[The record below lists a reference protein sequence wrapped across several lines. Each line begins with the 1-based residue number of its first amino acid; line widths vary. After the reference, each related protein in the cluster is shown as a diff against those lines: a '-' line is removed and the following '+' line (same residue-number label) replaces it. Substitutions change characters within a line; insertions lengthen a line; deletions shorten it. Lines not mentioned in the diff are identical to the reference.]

1 MKLTT
6 LLETKGIDPQPL
18 QDFRPRGGVILMSD
32 KEREVTLKWI
42 AQYNLDFELLPLFSN
57 QESDFVAIYTTGFLK
72 DKVVIIRHDE
82 GVFAPQFRSLDS
94 FLKAYEKAAMQADF
108 YDWEDIEVY
117 DYDYPITEEE
127 QAETAIWQEC
137 WQRIEANHFTSDVQK
152 EAIQTM
158 AIWLTP
164 PSQLDTLLPFVKKET
179 AFKKSLFVITYAID
193 TLGITHQY
201 EPARPLIAE
210 LLKTGRFA
218 NYYRRNEL
226 YQGAF
231 KVEETQIGKVG
242 EALFRLFTIPFMLLS
257 LLFVE
262 LKDRFKKENK
272 NVKK

>member
-18 QDFRPRGGVILMSD
+18 QDFKPHGGVILMD
-32 KEREVTLKWI
+32 DNEREVILEWI
-42 AQYNLDFELLPLFSN
+42 TQCNLGFELLPLFSN
-57 QESDFVAIYTTGFLK
+57 QESDCVAIYTTGFLK
-72 DKVVIIRHDE
+72 GKMVIVRHDE
-82 GVFAPQFRSLDS
+82 AVFAPQFRSLDS
-94 FLKAYEKAAMQADF
+94 FLKAYEKAAKQADF

-117 DYDYPITEEE
+117 DYPITEEK
-127 QAETAIWQEC
+127 QAEPAIWQEC

-152 EAIQTM
+152 EVIQTM

-164 PSQLDTLLPFVKKET
+164 SSQLDTLLPFVQKET
-179 AFKKSLFVITYAID
+179 AFKESLFVITYAID

-210 LLKTGRFA
+210 LLMTGRFA
-218 NYYRRNEL
+218 DYYRRNEL

-272 NVKK
+272 TLKNNI

>member
-32 KEREVTLKWI
+32 REREVTLKWI

-164 PSQLDTLLPFVKKET
+164 PSQLDTLLPFVQKET
-179 AFKKSLFVITYAID
+179 AFKESLFVITYAID
-193 TLGITHQY
+193 TLGITYQY

-218 NYYRRNEL
+218 DYYRRNEL

-257 LLFVE
+257 LFFVE

>member
-18 QDFRPRGGVILMSD
+18 QDFRPRGGVIFMSD

-127 QAETAIWQEC
+127 QAEPVVLQEC
-137 WQRIEANHFTSDVQK
+137 WQRIKAANFTSDVQK

-164 PSQLDTLLPFVKKET
+164 PSQLDTLLPFVQKET
-179 AFKKSLFVITYAID
+179 AFKESLFVITYAID
-193 TLGITHQY
+193 TLGITYQY

-218 NYYRRNEL
+218 DYYRRNEL

>member
-6 LLETKGIDPQPL
+6 FLETKGIDPQPL
-18 QDFRPRGGVILMSD
+18 QDFRPRGGVIFMSD

-82 GVFAPQFRSLDS
+82 AVFAPQFRSLDS

-127 QAETAIWQEC
+127 QAEPAIWQEC

-164 PSQLDTLLPFVKKET
+164 PSQLDTLLPFVQKEFALKET
-179 AFKKSLFVITYAID
+179 MFVVAYAID
-193 TLGITHQY
+193 ALGITHQY

-242 EALFRLFTIPFMLLS
+242 EPLFRLFTIPFMLLS
-257 LLFVE
+257 LFFVE

>member
-137 WQRIEANHFTSDVQK
+137 WQHIKANDFTSDVQK

-164 PSQLDTLLPFVKKET
+164 PSQLDTLLPFVQKET
-179 AFKKSLFVITYAID
+179 AFKESLFVITYAID
-193 TLGITHQY
+193 TLGITYQY

-257 LLFVE
+257 LFFVE

>member
-18 QDFRPRGGVILMSD
+18 QDFRPRGGVIFMSD

-164 PSQLDTLLPFVKKET
+164 PSQLDTLLPFVQKET
-179 AFKKSLFVITYAID
+179 AFKESLFVITYAID
-193 TLGITHQY
+193 TLGITYQY

-218 NYYRRNEL
+218 DYYRRNEL

-257 LLFVE
+257 LFFVE

>member
-164 PSQLDTLLPFVKKET
+164 PSQLDTLLPFVQKET
-179 AFKKSLFVITYAID
+179 AFKESLFVITYAID
-193 TLGITHQY
+193 TLGITYQY

-218 NYYRRNEL
+218 DYYRRNEL
-226 YQGAF
+226 YQGVF

-257 LLFVE
+257 LFFVE

>member
-1 MKLTT
+1 MKLATF
-6 LLETKGIDPQPL
+6 LETKGIDPLPL
-18 QDFRPRGGVILMSD
+18 QQFKPYGGVVLMDD
-32 KEREVTLKWI
+32 KEREETLEWI
-42 AQYNLDFELLPLFSN
+42 TQCDLGFELLPLFSN
-57 QESDFVAIYTTGFLK
+57 QESDCVAIYTTGFLK

-164 PSQLDTLLPFVKKET
+164 PSQLDTLLPFVQKET
-179 AFKKSLFVITYAID
+179 AFKESLFVITYAID
-193 TLGITHQY
+193 ALGITHQY
-201 EPARPLIAE
+201 EPAKPLIME
-210 LLKTGRFA
+210 LLKTRRFA
-218 NYYRRNEL
+218 NYYKRDEL
-226 YQGAF
+226 YHGEF
-231 KVEETQIGKVG
+231 KVKETLIGKVG
-242 EALFRLFTIPFMLLS
+242 HSLLRVLTIPFMVLTLL
-257 LLFVE
+257 LVE
-262 LKDRFKKENK
+262 LIDRFKK
-272 NVKK
+272 KK

>member
-6 LLETKGIDPQPL
+6 FLETKGIDPQPL
-18 QDFRPRGGVILMSD
+18 QDFRPRGGVIFMSD

-57 QESDFVAIYTTGFLK
+57 QESDFVAIYTTWFLK

-82 GVFAPQFRSLDS
+82 AVFAPQFRSLDS

-127 QAETAIWQEC
+127 QAEPAIWQEC

-164 PSQLDTLLPFVKKET
+164 PSQLDTLLPFVQKEFALKET
-179 AFKKSLFVITYAID
+179 MFVVAYAID
-193 TLGITHQY
+193 ALGITHQY

-257 LLFVE
+257 LFFVE

>member
-117 DYDYPITEEE
+117 DYPITEEK
-127 QAETAIWQEC
+127 QAEPAIWQEC

-164 PSQLDTLLPFVKKET
+164 PSQLDTLLPFVQKET
-179 AFKKSLFVITYAID
+179 AFKESLFVITYAID

-257 LLFVE
+257 LFFVE

>member
-164 PSQLDTLLPFVKKET
+164 PSQLDTLLPFVQKET
-179 AFKKSLFVITYAID
+179 AFKESLFVITYAID
-193 TLGITHQY
+193 TLGITYQY

>member
-164 PSQLDTLLPFVKKET
+164 PSQLDTLLPFVQKET
-179 AFKKSLFVITYAID
+179 AFKESLFVITYAID
-193 TLGITHQY
+193 TLGITYQY

-218 NYYRRNEL
+218 DYYRRNEL

>member
-94 FLKAYEKAAMQADF
+94 FLKAYEKAAKQPDF
-108 YDWEDIEVY
+108 YDWEDIETY
-117 DYDYPITEEE
+117 DYNYPITEEK
-127 QAETAIWQEC
+127 QAEPAVLQEC
-137 WQRIEANHFTSDVQK
+137 WQRIKAANFTSDVQK
-152 EAIQTM
+152 EMIQIM

-164 PSQLDTLLPFVKKET
+164 PSQLDTLLPFVQKEFALKET
-179 AFKKSLFVITYAID
+179 MFVVAYAID
-193 TLGITHQY
+193 ALGITHQY
-201 EPARPLIAE
+201 EPAKPLIAE
-210 LLKTGRFA
+210 LLKTRRFA
-218 NYYRRNEL
+218 AYYRRDEL
-226 YQGAF
+226 YHGEF
-231 KVEETQIGKVG
+231 KVKETLIGEV
-242 EALFRLFTIPFMLLS
+242 ARSLLRVITIPFMLLS
-257 LLFVE
+257 LFFVE
-262 LKDRFKKENK
+262 LKDRFKNK

>member
-1 MKLTT
+1 MKLAT
-6 LLETKGIDPQPL
+6 LLETKGIDPLPL
-18 QDFRPRGGVILMSD
+18 QQFKPYGGVVLMDD
-32 KEREVTLKWI
+32 KEREETLEWI
-42 AQYNLDFELLPLFSN
+42 AQCDLGFELLPLFSN
-57 QESDFVAIYTTGFLK
+57 QESDCVAIYTTGFLK
-72 DKVVIIRHDE
+72 GKMVIVRHDE
-82 GVFAPQFRSLDS
+82 AVFAPEFRSLDS
-94 FLKAYEKAAMQADF
+94 FLKAYEKAAKQPDF

-117 DYDYPITEEE
+117 NYDYPITEEK
-127 QAETAIWQEC
+127 QAEPVVLQEC
-137 WQRIEANHFTSDVQK
+137 WQRIKAANFTSDVQK
-152 EAIQTM
+152 EMIQIM

-164 PSQLDTLLPFVKKET
+164 PSQLDTLLPFVQKET
-179 AFKKSLFVITYAID
+179 AFKESLFVITYAID

>member
-117 DYDYPITEEE
+117 DYPITEEK
-127 QAETAIWQEC
+127 QAEPAIWQEC

-164 PSQLDTLLPFVKKET
+164 PSQLDTLLPFVQKET
-179 AFKKSLFVITYAID
+179 AFKESLFVITYAID

-210 LLKTGRFA
+210 LLMTGRFA
-218 NYYRRNEL
+218 DYYRRNEL

-231 KVEETQIGKVG
+231 KVKETLIGEV
-242 EALFRLFTIPFMLLS
+242 ARSLLRVMTIPFMLLS

>member
-127 QAETAIWQEC
+127 QAEPAIWQEC

-164 PSQLDTLLPFVKKET
+164 PSQLDTLLPFVQKET
-179 AFKKSLFVITYAID
+179 AFKESLFVITYAID
-193 TLGITHQY
+193 TLGITYQY

-218 NYYRRNEL
+218 DYYRRNEL

>member
-18 QDFRPRGGVILMSD
+18 QDFKPHGGVILMDD
-32 KEREVTLKWI
+32 KECEQTLEWI
-42 AQYNLDFELLPLFSN
+42 AQCNLGFELLPLFSN
-57 QESDFVAIYTTGFLK
+57 QESDCVAIYTTGFLK
-72 DKVVIIRHDE
+72 GKVVIVRHDE
-82 GVFAPQFRSLDS
+82 AVFAPQFRSLDS

-127 QAETAIWQEC
+127 QAEPAIWQEC

-164 PSQLDTLLPFVKKET
+164 PSQLDTLLPFVQKET
-179 AFKKSLFVITYAID
+179 AFKESLFVITYAID
-193 TLGITHQY
+193 TLGITYQY

-218 NYYRRNEL
+218 DYYRRNEL

>member
-72 DKVVIIRHDE
+72 GKVVIVRHDE
-82 GVFAPQFRSLDS
+82 GVFAPQFRCLDS
-94 FLKAYEKAAMQADF
+94 FLKAYQKAAMQANF

-117 DYDYPITEEE
+117 DYDYPITEEK
-127 QAETAIWQEC
+127 QAEPAIWQEC

-164 PSQLDTLLPFVKKET
+164 PSQLDTLLPFVQKET
-179 AFKKSLFVITYAID
+179 AFKESLFVITYAID

-210 LLKTGRFA
+210 LLMTGRFA
-218 NYYRRNEL
+218 DYYRRNEL

>member
-127 QAETAIWQEC
+127 RAETAIWQEC

-164 PSQLDTLLPFVKKET
+164 PSQLDTLLPFVQKET
-179 AFKKSLFVITYAID
+179 AFKESLFVITYAID
-193 TLGITHQY
+193 TLGITYQY

-218 NYYRRNEL
+218 DYYRRNEL

-257 LLFVE
+257 LFFVE